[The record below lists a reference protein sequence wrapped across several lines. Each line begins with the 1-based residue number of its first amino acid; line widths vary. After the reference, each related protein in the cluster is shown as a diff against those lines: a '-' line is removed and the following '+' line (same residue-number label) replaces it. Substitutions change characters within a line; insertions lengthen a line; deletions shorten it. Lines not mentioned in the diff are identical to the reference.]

1 MYFINSICTMWPSC
15 ESFVTALPSPLDGPS
30 PSHLGPGS
38 TARIQS
44 GFFHPS
50 QQRKGNL
57 HSVTQSEISLVQAKV
72 GVQGSWG
79 VAVLKNGGGASK
91 CAFVCVRGVLPA
103 QLSLGAGIPAGYSG
117 PVCAAVEMGP
127 LRPESMDAHWSR
139 LCWSRLCCPQR
150 CGTQGASVDCHMHPT
165 I

>member
-38 TARIQS
+38 PARIPS

-57 HSVTQSEISLVQAKV
+57 HSVTQSEVPLVQAKV

-79 VAVLKNGGGASK
+79 VAALKKLGGVN
-91 CAFVCVRGVLPA
+91 VCFCVCEGGSC
-103 QLSLGAGIPAGYSG
+103 QLSRDLELASQLAALGQFLLLLKWGLRGLKAWILPGPGSAGPGSATHSG
-117 PVCAAVEMGP
+117 
-127 LRPESMDAHWSR
+127 
-139 LCWSRLCCPQR
+139 
-150 CGTQGASVDCHMHPT
+150 CGTQGASVDCHMHTT